1 MDGEL
6 PAKLNSY
13 MKPMAARTQSA
24 ATWIQ
29 QKPLSDEI
37 VEVLQRDIIGGVL
50 RPGQR
55 LVEREL
61 IRRFGVSSIP
71 VREALLELEARGLV
85 VKRHNIGCSVIQL
98 SATEAARICQLRRV
112 LEPKVM
118 EWAAERITPQ
128 AIDTLGSQFR
138 KLEQAAAAGDLAA
151 FFHEDLAFHRMIWD
165 AADNP
170 YAVRALESV
179 MGSLF
184 ASGLI
189 GSRDRQSIDLLAE
202 FAKHQRLF
210 DAIRDH
216 DSQRAAL
223 ALLEIAAGFEK
234 HLQGSNR

>member
-1 MDGEL
+1 
-6 PAKLNSY
+6 
-13 MKPMAARTQSA
+13 MAARTESA
-24 ATWIQ
+24 AALIQ

-37 VEVLQRDIIGGVL
+37 VGILQRDIIGGVL
-50 RPGQR
+50 GPGQR

-85 VKRHNIGCSVIQL
+85 VKRHNCGCSVIHL
-98 SATEAARICQLRRV
+98 TSTEAERICQLRRV

-118 EWAAERITPQ
+118 EWAAERIKPE
-128 AIDTLGSQFR
+128 AIDALAVQLGR
-138 KLEQAAAAGDLAA
+138 LEQAAATNDLAA

-170 YAVRALESV
+170 YAVRALETM

-202 FAKHQRLF
+202 FAKHVRLF

-234 HLQGSNR
+234 QSQVGAI

>member
-1 MDGEL
+1 M
-6 PAKLNSY
+6 P
-13 MKPMAARTQSA
+13 ARTETA
-24 ATWIQ
+24 ANRIQ
-29 QKPLSDEI
+29 QKPLADEI

-50 RPGQR
+50 GPGQR

-85 VKRHNIGCSVIQL
+85 VKRHNCGCSVIQL
-98 SATEAARICQLRRV
+98 TATEAVRICQLRRL
-112 LEPKVM
+112 LEAKVM
-118 EWAAERITPQ
+118 EWAAERITEKG
-128 AIDTLGSQFR
+128 IKNLGIQFR
-138 KLEQAAAAGDLAA
+138 RLEKAAAAGDLAA

-170 YAVRALESV
+170 YAVRALETM

-189 GSRDRQSIDLLAE
+189 CSREGDLIDLMGE
-202 FAKHQRLF
+202 FAKHHRLF
-210 DAIRDH
+210 DAIREH
-216 DSQRAAL
+216 DAQRAAL

-234 HLQGSNR
+234 HLKGPDERTGPR